1 LKEINVARGNVTGDI
16 QRLCSIGKRRSGGK
30 LCGEEKVVQ
39 RDRSGVI
46 RWEEVVKVADRI
58 SLRVVEDQ
66 QALVPV
72 PASFSQ

>member
-1 LKEINVARGNVTGDI
+1 MGDI
-16 QRLCSIGKRRSGGK
+16 QRLRSIGKRRSGGK

-39 RDRSGVI
+39 RDRSGD

-66 QALVPV
+66 QASVSV